1 MTRLAAFLALVRKEG
16 AAAAV
21 ASRWRRGGTA
31 PPHTSHT
38 WRRKRSRRGEVRGRG
53 GGREEEGVEGGGGEE
68 MGGETEGGGIRERGG
83 VMGGGRMGEVGGGG
97 GGEGELDLQL
107 VHRAVVEV

>member
-1 MTRLAAFLALVRKEG
+1 
-16 AAAAV
+16 
-21 ASRWRRGGTA
+21 
-31 PPHTSHT
+31 
-38 WRRKRSRRGEVRGRG
+38 
-53 GGREEEGVEGGGGEE
+53 

-83 VMGGGRMGEVGGGG
+83 VMGGGRMGKVGRGGG

>member
-16 AAAAV
+16 AA

-53 GGREEEGVEGGGGEE
+53 G
-68 MGGETEGGGIRERGG
+68 
-83 VMGGGRMGEVGGGG
+83 EVCTPPST
-97 GGEGELDLQL
+97 LLYS
-107 VHRAVVEV
+107 HS

>member
-38 WRRKRSRRGEVRGRG
+38 WKRKRSRREAGR
-53 GGREEEGVEGGGGEE
+53 R
-68 MGGETEGGGIRERGG
+68 
-83 VMGGGRMGEVGGGG
+83 
-97 GGEGELDLQL
+97 
-107 VHRAVVEV
+107 RAGAG

>member
-1 MTRLAAFLALVRKEG
+1 
-16 AAAAV
+16 
-21 ASRWRRGGTA
+21 
-31 PPHTSHT
+31 
-38 WRRKRSRRGEVRGRG
+38 
-53 GGREEEGVEGGGGEE
+53 

-83 VMGGGRMGEVGGGG
+83 VMGGRRMGKVGGGG

>member
-16 AAAAV
+16 AAA

-38 WRRKRSRRGEVRGRG
+38 WRRKRSRRGEVRGRE
-53 GGREEEGVEGGGGEE
+53 GGR
-68 MGGETEGGGIRERGG
+68 
-83 VMGGGRMGEVGGGG
+83 GGGG
-97 GGEGELDLQL
+97 GRGRGWGGNGWGDGGRWNERKRWGYVRRENGKGG
-107 VHRAVVEV
+107 RRRRGRGGARPPAGPPCCS

>member
-1 MTRLAAFLALVRKEG
+1 
-16 AAAAV
+16 
-21 ASRWRRGGTA
+21 
-31 PPHTSHT
+31 
-38 WRRKRSRRGEVRGRG
+38 
-53 GGREEEGVEGGGGEE
+53 

-107 VHRAVVEV
+107 VQHSVVEV